1 MPKTLTVQQFINEVD
16 DGEFFSVEFIKRTNG
31 EFRQMTARRGVKKG
45 VKNDTGTNGSW
56 NRVNQDKEHGVL
68 TCYDVNK
75 VVDHD
80 DLEGNPKNKGAFRR
94 IPLDGLLRAKVHGT
108 RYVYNH
114 NRNVFV
120 ESTEDDGQ

>member
-1 MPKTLTVQQFINEVD
+1 MPKTLTVQQFVNEVN

-31 EFRQMTARRGVKKG
+31 EFRQMTARRGVSKG
-45 VKNDTGTNGSW
+45 VKNDSGTNGSW

-80 DLEGNPKNKGAFRR
+80 NLEENPKNKGAFRR
-94 IPLDGLLRAKVHGT
+94 IPLDGLLRAKAHGI
-108 RYVYNH
+108 RYEFDK
-114 NRNVFV
+114 NRNIFV
-120 ESTEDDGQ
+120 ESENQDD